1 MKQLLLICVL
11 FGNVLWAQNNDRKP
25 LHARLINDF
34 ALVDNGYVFNL
45 NAKTKTFISKQGFF
59 DILAQAKD
67 TLLIS
72 SLNFK
77 SRKIIVSENDFLKP
91 LALFDMES
99 QLTALKEVVVKGKL
113 DPKPSLPNTQK
124 IVDMKFISDEK
135 SAVKNS
141 AMPSDR
147 SIENGLD
154 FVRVFKMLKKAFS
167 KKNGEVAESNNT
179 NAFPELVLSRIDGYF
194 FTNTLKLAPDEVNLF
209 LDYCKNDTASSKYLK
224 DTDTFLL
231 MDFLVNKN
239 KEFKRFTTFEK

>member
-1 MKQLLLICVL
+1 
-11 FGNVLWAQNNDRKP
+11 
-25 LHARLINDF
+25 
-34 ALVDNGYVFNL
+34 
-45 NAKTKTFISKQGFF
+45 
-59 DILAQAKD
+59 
-67 TLLIS
+67 
-72 SLNFK
+72 
-77 SRKIIVSENDFLKP
+77 
-91 LALFDMES
+91 
-99 QLTALKEVVVKGKL
+99 VVKGKF

-167 KKNGEVAESNNT
+167 KKNAEVAESNNT
-179 NAFPELVLSRIDGYF
+179 DVFPELVLSRIDGYF

-209 LDYCKNDTASSKYLK
+209 LDYCKNHTASSKYLK

>member
-1 MKQLLLICVL
+1 MKQLLLILILCS
-11 FGNVLWAQNNDRKP
+11 NVVWGQNKDRKP

-34 ALVDNGYVFNL
+34 TTVDNGYVFNL
-45 NAKTKTFISKQGFF
+45 NTKTKTFISSQGFF

-77 SRKIIVSENDFLKP
+77 SRKIIVSEGDFLKP

-135 SAVKNS
+135 SAIKNT

-154 FVRVFKMLKKAFS
+154 LVRVFKMFKKAVS
-167 KKNGEVAESNNT
+167 KKKADDSGINNT
-179 NAFPELVLSRIDGYF
+179 DKFPEMVLSQIDGYF
-194 FTNTLKLAPDEVNLF
+194 FSNTLKLEPPEVNLF
-209 LDYCKNDTASSKYLK
+209 LDYCKNDLNSRKYL
-224 DTDTFLL
+224 DHTDTFLL
-231 MDFLVNKN
+231 MDFLINKN